1 MPQAHRRDDHHPGG
15 QRRAIGRL
23 DIFDLSRRVTRSLG
37 GQQSAESLDFS
48 WLACAMDA
56 TSEGAWHTEFLPTP
70 RALRRNASSLATA
83 WPA

>member
-23 DIFDLSRRVTRSLG
+23 DIFDLSRRVTRSPAVSK
-37 GQQSAESLDFS
+37 SAESHDFS

-56 TSEGAWHTEFLPTP
+56 EPEGAPRMNSYLI
-70 RALRRNASSLATA
+70 RALYTGY
-83 WPA
+83 